1 MARKLTALS
10 KGHDVKSFDCG
21 VPELNG
27 WLRTTAM
34 QHQKNGM
41 SKTFVYTDEGNTK
54 KILGFV
60 AMTIRALTPSSAL
73 SPEMRKKLPHQVPGF
88 TLARLAVSMDAQRCG
103 IGEFLLLD
111 AMERV
116 FMAAQNVGGFALFV
130 DAKDGAAS
138 FYAKYGFE
146 PLPDDPDTLV
156 MPIAS
161 MPKFMPA

>member
-1 MARKLTALS
+1 
-10 KGHDVKSFDCG
+10 
-21 VPELNG
+21 
-27 WLRTTAM
+27 
-34 QHQKNGM
+34 
-41 SKTFVYTDEGNTK
+41 
-54 KILGFV
+54 
-60 AMTIRALTPSSAL
+60 
-73 SPEMRKKLPHQVPGF
+73 
-88 TLARLAVSMDAQRCG
+88 
-103 IGEFLLLD
+103 
-111 AMERV
+111 MERV